1 MTIYQDRRRLRHYT
15 APIVP
20 SSLPQRRLNVL
31 VYLNDLRGGGAER
44 QCLAIMRDFQA
55 KDIVVKLVVH
65 QLRGELV
72 DQIPPGVDVVDLKC
86 LRTREC
92 IVPLARHIRQNA
104 PDILL
109 TNVDHM
115 NIAGTLARV
124 LSRAATKVVIIQH
137 NPLLRD
143 FTVEGQQFRLI
154 APMYR
159 VLAPF
164 IDAAIAVSDGIAR
177 ELVTRGGI
185 AKKKV
190 FRIYNAV
197 VFPDFEERAGM
208 SVTHP
213 WFVERTSPVFVT
225 AMRLEPQKD
234 PETLIRAMALYRQN
248 GGQGRLLVLGTGS
261 LRESAEDLVH
271 QLNIENAID
280 FVGFQANPLPWF
292 RNADLFV
299 LSSRNEGFGIALA
312 EAMGCGTRVISTD
325 CGHGPREIL
334 AGGKYGVLVPP
345 GDPAALAA
353 ALDRADEICRRFMP
367 EALKARAAEFTNKAC
382 SDAYMDVFSRLVPCT
397 TVRAIEI

>member
-1 MTIYQDRRRLRHYT
+1 
-15 APIVP
+15 
-20 SSLPQRRLNVL
+20 
-31 VYLNDLRGGGAER
+31 
-44 QCLAIMRDFQA
+44 
-55 KDIVVKLVVH
+55 
-65 QLRGELV
+65 
-72 DQIPPGVDVVDLKC
+72 
-86 LRTREC
+86 
-92 IVPLARHIRQNA
+92 
-104 PDILL
+104 
-109 TNVDHM
+109 
-115 NIAGTLARV
+115 
-124 LSRAATKVVIIQH
+124 
-137 NPLLRD
+137 LRD

-208 SVTHP
+208 AVTHP